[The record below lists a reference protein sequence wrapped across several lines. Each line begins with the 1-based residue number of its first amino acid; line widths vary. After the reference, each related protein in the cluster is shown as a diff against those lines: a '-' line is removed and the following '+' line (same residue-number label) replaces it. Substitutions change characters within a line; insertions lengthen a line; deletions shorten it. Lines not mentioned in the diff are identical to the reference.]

1 MSAPSFRCV
10 CDPAAL
16 RGAPGSWAREMLRDG
31 EIALLA
37 GDGGFQEINDVAHSL
52 GLVSVPVIRTEDSA
66 ERQEQTVIAY
76 AQALP
81 LVWIAGA
88 FSDSAS
94 TWARDRGPMTL
105 LVQTDEPLSDGERR
119 RIDRF
124 VAALY
129 RQSE

>member
-10 CDPAAL
+10 CDPATL
-16 RGAPGSWAREMLRDG
+16 SGAPGSWAREMLRDG

-37 GDGGFQEINDVAHSL
+37 GDGGFQEINNVAHSL
-52 GLVSVPVIRTEDSA
+52 DLVSVPVIRTEDSA

-81 LVWIAGA
+81 LVWIAGT
-88 FSDSAS
+88 FSDSA
-94 TWARDRGPMTL
+94 TAWARDRGPMTL
-105 LVQTDEPLSDGERR
+105 LVQTDEPLSDSERR